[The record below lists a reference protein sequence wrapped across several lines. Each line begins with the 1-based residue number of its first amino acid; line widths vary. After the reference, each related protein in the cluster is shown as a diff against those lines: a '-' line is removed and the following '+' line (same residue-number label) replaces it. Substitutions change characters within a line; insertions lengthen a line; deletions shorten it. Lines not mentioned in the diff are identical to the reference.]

1 MIRRT
6 YFSHYRMVNEAITGA
21 VGVGAA
27 LLLSYLILWV
37 RL

>member
-1 MIRRT
+1 MIRRA
-6 YFSHYRMVNEAITGA
+6 YFLHYRMVHEAITGA
-21 VGVGAA
+21 VGIGAA

>member
-1 MIRRT
+1 MIRRV
-6 YFSHYRMVNEAITGA
+6 YFSHYRMVHEAIACA
-21 VGVGAA
+21 VGIGAA